1 MEEGDIACFF
11 AKDLGFALAS
21 NMCVTNRR
29 LLKRSI
35 TVRRFREV
43 DEPLSSASRLV
54 CTRFRENIDVGT
66 TDCVGPILRD
76 I

>member
-43 DEPLSSASRLV
+43 DEPLSCAPRHV
-54 CTRFRENIDVGT
+54 CTRIENIDVGT